1 MHICWLC
8 NIYFILLRLINS
20 IFVLMGK
27 KFTVI
32 LVFMSLA
39 FNAFANDR
47 LAVTPLDTLNQNYVL
62 TDIEKKNEVKISSA
76 GSQLVIVSDETIAR
90 VDIYSA
96 IGGML
101 STVKT
106 NSKEVRIDNLPKSF
120 LVVRIR
126 FANNQTS
133 IYKIRHN

>member
-1 MHICWLC
+1 
-8 NIYFILLRLINS
+8 
-20 IFVLMGK
+20 
-27 KFTVI
+27 
-32 LVFMSLA
+32 MSLA